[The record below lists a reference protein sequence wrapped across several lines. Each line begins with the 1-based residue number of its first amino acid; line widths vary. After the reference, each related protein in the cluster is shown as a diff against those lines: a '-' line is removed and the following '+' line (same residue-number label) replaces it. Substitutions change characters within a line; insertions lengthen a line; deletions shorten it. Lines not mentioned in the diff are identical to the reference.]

1 MAKARVISWGL
12 GAMGQGMARLMLT
25 KEGMDLVGAIE
36 QDPAKV
42 GKDVG
47 ELVGHG
53 TTGVEIKS
61 SLEEAMANKEADL
74 LLVATGSFT
83 KEVFPLI
90 KQGIEAGLNVLT
102 IAEEMACPEA
112 QEPELAEE
120 INRLAME
127 KGVTVLGTGINPG
140 FVLDTLILALTGVC
154 LDVQEIKAARIND
167 LSPFGPT
174 VMRTQ
179 GVGSTPEEFAAG
191 IESGDIVGHI
201 GFPESIK
208 MIADRM
214 GWELDEIIETREPI
228 ISNVYRET
236 PHVKVEAGNVA
247 GCRHIAYGKKDGK
260 TLITLEHPQQIHPH
274 LEGVETGDY
283 IEVIGDPNVNMAI
296 SPEIPGGKGT
306 MACAVNMIPAVIKAA
321 PGLTRMSELPV
332 PAFIAKDL
340 KELV

>member
-25 KEGMDLVGAIE
+25 KEGMELVGAIE

-47 ELVGHG
+47 ELVGQSA
-53 TTGVEIKS
+53 TGVEIKS
-61 SLEEAMANKEADL
+61 SLEEVLAGKEADL
-74 LLVATGSFT
+74 LLIATGSFT

-120 INRLAME
+120 INRLAKE
-127 KGVTVLGTGINPG
+127 KGVSVLGTGINPG

-214 GWELDEIIETREPI
+214 GWELDEIVETREPI

>member
-12 GAMGQGMARLMLT
+12 GAMGQGMARLILT
-25 KEGMDLVGAIE
+25 KEGMELVGAIE
-36 QDPAKV
+36 KDPVKI
-42 GKDVG
+42 GKDIGDVLDHKTVG
-47 ELVGHG
+47 VA
-53 TTGVEIKS
+53 VKS
-61 SLEEAMANKEADL
+61 SLQEALTGKEADL
-74 LLVATGSFT
+74 LIIATGSFT
-83 KEVFPLI
+83 KEVFPQI
-90 KQGIEAGLNVLT
+90 KEGIEAGLNVLT
-102 IAEEMACPEA
+102 IAEEMAYPDA
-112 QEPELAEE
+112 QQPELAAE
-120 INRLAME
+120 IDRLAKD

-140 FVLDTLILALTGVC
+140 FVLDTLILAMTGVC

-179 GVGSTPEEFAAG
+179 GVGTTPEEFAAG
-191 IESGDIVGHI
+191 IKSGDIVGHI
-201 GFPESIK
+201 GFQESIA
-208 MIADRM
+208 MIAKRM
-214 GWELDEIIETREPI
+214 GWELDEIVETREPI

-247 GCRHIAYGKKDGK
+247 GCRHIAYGKKGGK
-260 TLITLEHPQQIHPH
+260 TVITLEHPQQIHPH

-283 IEVIGDPNVNMAI
+283 IEIIGDPNVKLGI

-306 MACAVNMIPAVIKAA
+306 MACAVNMIPAVIKSA
-321 PGLTRMSELPV
+321 PGLVHMSELPI